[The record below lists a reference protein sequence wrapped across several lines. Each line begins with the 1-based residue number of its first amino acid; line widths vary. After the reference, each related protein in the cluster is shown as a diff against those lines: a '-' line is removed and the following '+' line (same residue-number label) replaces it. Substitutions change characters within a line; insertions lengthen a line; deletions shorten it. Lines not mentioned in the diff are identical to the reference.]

1 MAKKKVTIPGSQIG
15 YGATVSEGDVK
26 PKLWDNNPDGV
37 LDLPSDSTDPSKG
50 YTHHNM
56 SGTERLSFT
65 AMIANGESRED
76 GDVNVNTADGIASSK
91 GQGSNQQYNFDNGTG
106 NIWNK
111 NREWSGGNRTG
122 E

>member
-56 SGTERLSFT
+56 GGTERLSFT